1 MPTPK
6 PTPSTPA
13 RDPRGRFLP
22 GVSGNPNGRPRKS
35 HPPDPDPTPTPAP
48 LEPVTALVRRRLA
61 QPVSALPMEVG
72 GHQSIGE
79 GLADTLLREALYG
92 RDRLRAVSAVIDR
105 LEGKPRQAADA
116 ESPEKPDLVVIG

>member
-35 HPPDPDPTPTPAP
+35 PPSQPDPTATLTTP
-48 LEPVTALVRRRLA
+48 EPVTALVRRRLA

-116 ESPEKPDLVVIG
+116 ELPEKPDLVVIG

>member
-1 MPTPK
+1 M
-6 PTPSTPA
+6 
-13 RDPRGRFLP
+13 
-22 GVSGNPNGRPRKS
+22 
-35 HPPDPDPTPTPAP
+35 
-48 LEPVTALVRRRLA
+48 VRRRLA
-61 QPVSALPMEVG
+61 QPVSALPIEVD

-116 ESPEKPDLVVIG
+116 EFPEKPDLVVIG